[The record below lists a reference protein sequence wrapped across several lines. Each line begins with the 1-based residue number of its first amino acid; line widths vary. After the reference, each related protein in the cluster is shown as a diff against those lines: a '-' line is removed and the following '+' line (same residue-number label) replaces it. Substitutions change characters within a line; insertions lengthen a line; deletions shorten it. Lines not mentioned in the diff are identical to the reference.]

1 MTVLLGTKGV
11 ITGRGGGP
19 TLTKGRGTAHS
30 REKQEGVYDRSGR
43 AYNRGKGRVFSRGGG
58 SENIQGKCF
67 IMGKYK

>member
-1 MTVLLGTKGV
+1 MTVLLGTEGV
-11 ITGRGGGP
+11 ITGRGETQTDQGEGP
-19 TLTKGRGTAHS
+19 

-58 SENIQGKCF
+58 SGNIQGECF